1 MNNKDNY
8 NNKSSYK
15 NNNRKTSTNLNNLTL
30 NQLPIIFCS
39 KIPNNMEDNKKS
51 NNCRTKTKKL
61 TMSKLI
67 IFSIKYIYI

>member
-1 MNNKDNY
+1 
-8 NNKSSYK
+8 
-15 NNNRKTSTNLNNLTL
+15 
-30 NQLPIIFCS
+30 
-39 KIPNNMEDNKKS
+39 MEDNKKS